1 MSSGPEEL
9 LGLSGNEVLYRLNIC
24 IPTSAN
30 ADLYTSR
37 IYTLE
42 IQLCTCRRRAN
53 VPSLQGDQSYS
64 VALQKSGRVNTEC
77 LNTTESY
84 TFKAP

>member
-30 ADLYTSR
+30 ADLYTCK

-42 IQLCTCRRRAN
+42 IVQFSCVPAGAGQTCRPCR
-53 VPSLQGDQSYS
+53 VTSHIQSRS
-64 VALQKSGRVNTEC
+64 KNPAG
-77 LNTTESY
+77 
-84 TFKAP
+84 